1 MTRHLFQSR
10 FGSVVVDEDLLMA
23 AARYVALNPLRARLV
38 ERAED
43 WPWSSVRAHLDG
55 RSDGLVD
62 VTPLLDHAAGRFA
75 DLLEGEPEAE
85 KLAALRAAEGTG
97 RPLGSD
103 HRPAV
108 VARLKADAD
117 DDVDELADA

>member
-1 MTRHLFQSR
+1 M
-10 FGSVVVDEDLLMA
+10 
-23 AARYVALNPLRARLV
+23 
-38 ERAED
+38 
-43 WPWSSVRAHLDG
+43 
-55 RSDGLVD
+55 
-62 VTPLLDHAAGRFA
+62 TPLLDHAAGRFA